1 VKKKTRKN
9 PILNMEMSVMKNC
22 LIIIKRKKISNKRPN
37 EVVEAFKHEHEPKD
51 SNEKISIIA
60 AFLYIFL

>member
-1 VKKKTRKN
+1 
-9 PILNMEMSVMKNC
+9 MKNC

-51 SNEKISIIA
+51 SNEQISIIA